1 MKLKIGIALLL
12 IVLSAALLLAF
23 KGNNSPGPEPYAQ
36 LIGLGNTYTFI
47 QPDGTAEEFRLTS
60 SEYLALQ
67 KAITLK
73 LNELNDAGY
82 QVVGTSQGPM
92 GVIYLLKRN

>member
-12 IVLSAALLLAF
+12 LALSASLLVAF
-23 KGNNSPGPEPYAQ
+23 RTSTTVQPRYAQ
-36 LIGLGNTYTFI
+36 LVGLGNTYTVI
-47 QPDGTAEEFRLTS
+47 SPDGNTEEFRLTS

-67 KAITLK
+67 KAMTLK

-92 GVIYLLKRN
+92 GVIYVLRLN